1 MMQFCS
7 QLDLGT
13 SPEVIR
19 GVLKQQ
25 EGVLISKNMLYRFI
39 AQNRRNGGVLYQS
52 LPHRGRRYRYTAETS
67 KGSKIIN
74 RVGIEHR
81 PAEADMKE
89 QPGHFEIDTVFGK
102 DQQSFLLT
110 VVDKATK
117 SLIVHKMSDK
127 RAETV
132 VAAFQNIMDSTLY
145 PFKTMTSDN
154 GTEFAAHEK
163 IVEITGADFFFA
175 NPYHSWERGL
185 NEHTN
190 GLLRWFFPKGTDFNL
205 ISDEEIARV
214 EHILNTRARKSLG
227 FRTPNEVFLEHLL
240 AA

>member
-1 MMQFCS
+1 
-7 QLDLGT
+7 
-13 SPEVIR
+13 
-19 GVLKQQ
+19 
-25 EGVLISKNMLYRFI
+25 
-39 AQNRRNGGVLYQS
+39 
-52 LPHRGRRYRYTAETS
+52 
-67 KGSKIIN
+67 
-74 RVGIEHR
+74 
-81 PAEADMKE
+81 
-89 QPGHFEIDTVFGK
+89 
-102 DQQSFLLT
+102 

-117 SLIVHKMSDK
+117 SLIVRKMSDK

-163 IVEITGADFFFA
+163 IAEITGADFFFA